1 MKEKIN
7 EINLKIKEKSKL
19 LKAQAERDFAT
30 ITIPKDLE
38 ISQTHAAKDGGSTPP
53 ISYILY
59 GISGLSAIGVFTAES
74 KFLYLCAA
82 AASAYGGY
90 RLSKSTHDTTIP
102 TSSSSK
108 SDIGSL
114 KNEVTSKVL
123 KIVKSITAEW
133 EVFMEQKQKEIQ
145 SVISASTLSE
155 SEKDSL
161 TSKVFIYE
169 IIDISVSEFSSMLNS
184 ISNSSNIKIQLD
196 LYKSKIL
203 SAIDSATMK
212 QITKYNSII

>member
-7 EINLKIKEKSKL
+7 EINLKIEEKGKF
-19 LKAQAERDFAT
+19 LKAQAERDFAA
-30 ITIPKDLE
+30 IKIPEDLE
-38 ISQTHAAKDGGSTPP
+38 LIQPYTTKDSGSAPP

-59 GISGLSAIGVFTAES
+59 GVSGLSAIGVLMAES
-74 KFLYLCAA
+74 KLLYLCAA

-90 RLSKSTHDTTIP
+90 RLSKRSHDTTSP

-108 SDIGSL
+108 SDLGSL

-123 KIVKSITAEW
+123 KIVKNIAAEW

-145 SVISASTLSE
+145 SVISVSTLSN
-155 SEKDSL
+155 SEKDFL

-196 LYKSKIL
+196 LYKSKFL